1 MSIETS
7 RRVDQ
12 ASERLIDVKS
22 PTRSVMSF
30 RSLRRDLL
38 QRMLVA
44 FWITSALLWHGPC
57 CCAMATTHTTQPHK
71 SNNPKDLVL
80 PRHQT
85 RHLNGAFGL
94 CLERVTRADLQD
106 PAFQQTCRELWLHQG
121 GGLLA
126 LRGDE
131 LATLTPQELMDWSKV
146 FGKVQDELPS
156 ARQDMAVPG
165 YPILRIGNIKSDG
178 GKLVA
183 QFTNVPALQTD
194 ADIQYNPATQRPVW
208 HTDGTFQQYPPI
220 GSVFHCRQT
229 PPADGGATLFADTV
243 GAYAQLQHEQLNNHD
258 DDNNPL
264 DYYALQSLEAICSL
278 AHHDQKV
285 HSYTPEYPTLT
296 AEQRAA
302 NPPQRVPLVLRH
314 PVTGK
319 LALYGLNSSTCAIVP
334 CGQAV
339 TREAL
344 DQWDLQGVEDESVQR
359 IWRRQLLPFVTRST
373 FTVKWTWQPGDIV
386 VWDNRCTIHAATGF
400 DRERYG
406 REMWR
411 VTLVEDSK
419 PVKTM

>member
-1 MSIETS
+1 
-7 RRVDQ
+7 
-12 ASERLIDVKS
+12 
-22 PTRSVMSF
+22 
-30 RSLRRDLL
+30 
-38 QRMLVA
+38 
-44 FWITSALLWHGPC
+44 
-57 CCAMATTHTTQPHK
+57 MATAHTQNLNH
-71 SNNPKDLVL
+71 NINDPKNGSMKHH
-80 PRHQT
+80 PIRY
-85 RHLNGAFGL
+85 LNGSFGL
-94 CLERVTRADLQD
+94 CLEHVTRADLQD
-106 PAFQQTCRELWLHQG
+106 PQFQQLCHDLWLHQG

-131 LATLTPQELMDWSKV
+131 LAALSPQELMDWANV
-146 FGKVQDELPS
+146 FGRVQDELPP

-165 YPILRIGNIKSDG
+165 YPILRIGNVKADTDE

-194 ADIQYNPATQRPVW
+194 ADIQYDPETQRPVW
-208 HTDGTFQQYPPI
+208 HTDGTFQQHPPI
-220 GSVFHCRQT
+220 GSVFHCRRT
-229 PPADGGATLFADTV
+229 PPADGGATLFADTA
-243 GAYAQLQHEQLNNHD
+243 GAYDQLQHEQLKVHESD
-258 DDNNPL
+258 TKEQHLQL
-264 DYYALQSLEAICSL
+264 DYDTLQSLEAICSL

-334 CGQAV
+334 RGRAV
-339 TREAL
+339 TTEDMDR
-344 DQWDLQGVEDESVQR
+344 WDLHGIEDESVQI
-359 IWRRQLLPFVTRST
+359 IWRRHLLPFVTRPT

-400 DRERYG
+400 DRDKYV

-411 VTLVEDSK
+411 ITLVEDKSAS
-419 PVKTM
+419 TM

>member
-1 MSIETS
+1 MGAI
-7 RRVDQ
+7 
-12 ASERLIDVKS
+12 
-22 PTRSVMSF
+22 SF
-30 RSLRRDLL
+30 RSKRRDLL
-38 QRMLVA
+38 QRLWVA
-44 FWITSALLWHGPC
+44 FWITAAVWHGSC
-57 CCAMATTHTTQPHK
+57 CRAMATIHTQHHNTNPNNHILPHH
-71 SNNPKDLVL
+71 P
-80 PRHQT
+80 T

-106 PAFQQTCRELWLHQG
+106 PHFQQTCRDLWLHQG

-126 LRGDE
+126 LRGDD
-131 LATLTPQELMDWSKV
+131 LATLTPQELMDWSSV
-146 FGKVQDELPS
+146 FGTPQDELPS

-165 YPILRIGNIKSDG
+165 YPILRIGNVKVGDDKKKEG

-183 QFTNVPALQTD
+183 QFTNVPALQSD

-229 PPADGGATLFADTV
+229 PPPDGGATLFADTA
-243 GAYAQLQHEQLNNHD
+243 GAYAQLQHEPLDD
-258 DDNNPL
+258 DDNDDKL
-264 DYYALQSLEAICSL
+264 DYDTLQSLEAICSL

-296 AEQRAA
+296 AEQRAS

-334 CGQAV
+334 RGQAV
-339 TREAL
+339 TPKAL
-344 DQWDLQGVEDESVQR
+344 DQWDLQGVEDESVHR
-359 IWRRQLLPFVTRST
+359 IWRRHLLPFVTRPS

-386 VWDNRCTIHAATGF
+386 VWDNRCTVHAATGF
-400 DRERYG
+400 DRHQYV

-411 VTLVEDSK
+411 VTLVEDK
-419 PVKTM
+419 PVETV